1 MTPRSFSTK
10 DRILDAAERLFALQG
25 FAGTSLRQVTS
36 LAKINSAAV
45 NYHFGNKD
53 LLINEVFRRRMDIMS
68 AQRLAQLAATRSAQ
82 PVALESIL
90 AAFIEPALAMARDR
104 KGGGAFIRVIARA
117 YAENNTSLRKF
128 LSAQYGHVQREFA
141 RAIAAC
147 VPHLDKQTLYWRL
160 DFLAGSLTYAMSE
173 FGLIKRPAR
182 VTEAAHQG
190 RAAQQ
195 LIHYAAAGFRA

>member
-1 MTPRSFSTK
+1 VTTRSFSTK

-36 LAKINSAAV
+36 LAEVNSAAV
-45 NYHFGNKD
+45 NYHFGNKE

-68 AQRLAQLAATRSAQ
+68 GKRLAQLETAQSAR
-82 PVALESIL
+82 PPELEAVL

-117 YAENNTSLRKF
+117 YAENNASLRKF
-128 LSAQYGHVQREFA
+128 LSVQYGHVQREFA
-141 RAIAAC
+141 RAIAALA
-147 VPHLDKQTLYWRL
+147 PHLDKQSLYWRM

-173 FGLIKRPAR
+173 FGLIKRPAG
-182 VTEAAHQG
+182 VSEAAHQA

-195 LIHYAAAGFRA
+195 LIDYAAAGFRA